1 MLLLKQYQHFRVNKL
16 SLKVK
21 LILFKN
27 NKQLIQLLINHCNHN
42 KRLMWQTLHT
52 MLVFN
57 KQLMLNKLRMLII
70 LIKIRLQLIP
80 TTITLL
86 HLRQIKRVIL
96 SKLMVTKLTYLILKL
111 SKIISRLNKSNLVMI
126 LHKMKKLW
134 RQMKLLSP
142 IWKLN
147 KKLL

>member
-1 MLLLKQYQHFRVNKL
+1 MLLHKQYQHSRVNKL

-27 NKQLIQLLINHCNHN
+27 NKLLIQLLINKCNHN
-42 KRLMWQTLHT
+42 KRLMSQTSHT
-52 MLVFN
+52 MLELL
-57 KQLMLNKLRMLII
+57 KQLMSNKLRIFQI

-96 SKLMVTKLTYLILKL
+96 SKSMVTKLTYLILKL
-111 SKIISRLNKSNLVMI
+111 NKIISRLNKLNLIMI
-126 LHKMKKLW
+126 LQKMKKL
-134 RQMKLLSP
+134 
-142 IWKLN
+142 
-147 KKLL
+147 